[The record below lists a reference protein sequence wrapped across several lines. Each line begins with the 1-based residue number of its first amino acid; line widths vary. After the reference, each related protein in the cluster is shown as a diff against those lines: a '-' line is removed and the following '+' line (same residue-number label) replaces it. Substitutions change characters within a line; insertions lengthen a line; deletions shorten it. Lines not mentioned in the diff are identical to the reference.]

1 MLNNGPRIYKIHLQ
15 DPQIIQ
21 NLNNGPRANYIDMHD
36 IQCVQRLK
44 KNLMIFAII
53 EEVVK

>member
-53 EEVVK
+53 EVVK